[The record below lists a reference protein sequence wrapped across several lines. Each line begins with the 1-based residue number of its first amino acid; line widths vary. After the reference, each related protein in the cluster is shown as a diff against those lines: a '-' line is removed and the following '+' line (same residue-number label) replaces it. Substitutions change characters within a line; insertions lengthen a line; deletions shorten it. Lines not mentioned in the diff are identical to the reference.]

1 MIEFIET
8 NRILIALIILIIVAT
23 FELIFKR
30 NKINKLEKTV
40 EVLKKENKYNTAHI
54 SSLQKANSD
63 YYYNILILTKFI
75 IFYNILTD
83 ILTSKLGAKADGFT
97 YRTFDYKKEN
107 GVTIEKKVNT
117 RKVKVKGEVGYII
130 KDRYFIK
137 KADLDSLLLEIKE
150 HLKPIN
156 TKDSSEELITNS
168 MLNNLIL
175 AFKSNPSL
183 FHIKVEEV
191 RGDYTFNINH

>member
-8 NRILIALIILIIVAT
+8 NRILIALVIIIIVT
-23 FELIFKR
+23 TLEIIFKR
-30 NKINKLEKTV
+30 DKIHKLEKIV
-40 EVLKKENKYNTAHI
+40 KALKEENKDKDSHI
-54 SSLQKANSD
+54 WSLQKTNSE
-63 YYYNILILTKFI
+63 YYYNTLVLANFI
-75 IFYNILTD
+75 IFYNILTE

-117 RKVKVKGEVGYII
+117 KTVRVKGEVGYII
-130 KDRYFIK
+130 KDKYFIK
-137 KADLDSLLLEIKE
+137 KADLDVLLLEIKA

-156 TKDSSEELITNS
+156 VKDSSEKEIAHA
-168 MLNNLIL
+168 MLSNLIL

-191 RGDYTFNINH
+191 RGDYTFVINN

>member
-1 MIEFIET
+1 MIAFIET
-8 NRILIALIILIIVAT
+8 NRILIALIIIIIVAT

-40 EVLKKENKYNTAHI
+40 EVLKEENKDNTAYI

-63 YYYNILILTKFI
+63 YYYNTLVLANFI
-75 IFYNILTD
+75 IFYNILTE

-117 RKVKVKGEVGYII
+117 KKVRVKGEVGYII
-130 KDRYFIK
+130 KDKYFIK
-137 KADLDSLLLEIKE
+137 KADLDTLLLKIKAY
-150 HLKPIN
+150 LKPIN
-156 TKDSSEELITNS
+156 VKDSSEKEIAYAIV
-168 MLNNLIL
+168 NNLIL
-175 AFKSNPSL
+175 ACKSNPSL
-183 FHIKVEEV
+183 FNIKVEEV
-191 RGDYTFNINH
+191 RGDYTFVINN

>member
-1 MIEFIET
+1 M
-8 NRILIALIILIIVAT
+8 
-23 FELIFKR
+23 ELILN
-30 NKINKLEKTV
+30 NKITILLILLSISLFVYIVKQQKKTDKLEKQINTFNQQNIKYLI
-40 EVLKKENKYNTAHI
+40 EIDKYKNNMFFLKTFI
-54 SSLQKANSD
+54 S
-63 YYYNILILTKFI
+63 
-75 IFYNILTD
+75 FYVILTD

-117 RKVKVKGEVGYII
+117 KKVRVKGEVGYII
-130 KDRYFIK
+130 KDKYFIK
-137 KADLDSLLLEIKE
+137 KADLDALLLEIKA

-156 TKDSSEELITNS
+156 VKGSSENVITDA

-191 RGDYTFNINH
+191 RGDNTFVINN

>member
-1 MIEFIET
+1 MIAFIET
-8 NRILIALIILIIVAT
+8 NRILIALIIIIIVAT

-40 EVLKKENKYNTAHI
+40 EVLKKENKDNTAYI
-54 SSLQKANSD
+54 SSLQKVNSD
-63 YYYNILILTKFI
+63 FYYNTLVLANFI

-117 RKVKVKGEVGYII
+117 KKVRVKGKVGYII
-130 KDRYFIK
+130 KNKYFIK
-137 KADLDSLLLEIKE
+137 KADLDALLLEIKA

-156 TKDSSEELITNS
+156 VKDSSEKEITYA
-168 MLNNLIL
+168 MLQNLIL

-191 RGDYTFNINH
+191 RGDYTFVINN

>member
-8 NRILIALIILIIVAT
+8 NRILIALVIIIIVAT

-40 EVLKKENKYNTAHI
+40 EVLKKENKDNTAYI
-54 SSLQKANSD
+54 SSLQKVNSD
-63 YYYNILILTKFI
+63 FYYNTLVLANFI
-75 IFYNILTD
+75 IFYNILTE

-117 RKVKVKGEVGYII
+117 KKVRVKGEVGYII
-130 KDRYFIK
+130 KDKYFIK
-137 KADLDSLLLEIKE
+137 KADLDALLLEIKA

-156 TKDSSEELITNS
+156 VKDSSEKES
-168 MLNNLIL
+168 AYAMLHNLIL

-183 FHIKVEEV
+183 FHIKAEEV
-191 RGDYTFNINH
+191 RGDYTFVINN

>member
-8 NRILIALIILIIVAT
+8 NRISIILIITMIVAIIELT
-23 FELIFKR
+23 FR
-30 NKINKLEKTV
+30 SNKINKLEKTV
-40 EVLKKENKYNTAHI
+40 ESLKKENKDNTAYI
-54 SSLQKANSD
+54 NSLQKANSD
-63 YYYNILILTKFI
+63 YYYNTLVLANFI
-75 IFYNILTD
+75 IFYNILTE

-117 RKVKVKGEVGYII
+117 KKVRVKGEVGYII
-130 KDRYFIK
+130 KDKYFIK
-137 KADLDSLLLEIKE
+137 KADLDALLLEIKA

-156 TKDSSEELITNS
+156 VKDSSEKEIAHA
-168 MLNNLIL
+168 MLSNLIL

-191 RGDYTFNINH
+191 RGDNTFVINN

>member
-1 MIEFIET
+1 MINFIET
-8 NRILIALIILIIVAT
+8 NRILIALVIVIIV
-23 FELIFKR
+23 LIVK
-30 NKINKLEKTV
+30 NKINKLKKTV
-40 EVLKKENKYNTAHI
+40 EALKKENEKYNTHI
-54 SSLQKANSD
+54 SSLQKVNND
-63 YYYNILILTKFI
+63 YYYNTLVLANFI
-75 IFYNILTD
+75 IFYDNLTE

-130 KDRYFIK
+130 KDKYFIK
-137 KADLDSLLLEIKE
+137 KADLDILLLEIKA

-156 TKDSSEELITNS
+156 VKDSSEKEIAHA
-168 MLNNLIL
+168 MLSNLIL

-191 RGDYTFNINH
+191 RGDNTFVIND

>member
-8 NRILIALIILIIVAT
+8 NRILIALVIIIIVAA
-23 FELIFKR
+23 FEIIFKR

-40 EVLKKENKYNTAHI
+40 EALKEENKNNTTHI
-54 SSLQKANSD
+54 SSLQKTNSN
-63 YYYNILILTKFI
+63 YYYNTLVLINFI

-117 RKVKVKGEVGYII
+117 KKVRVKGEVGYII
-130 KDRYFIK
+130 KDKYFIK
-137 KADLDSLLLEIKE
+137 KADLDALLLEIKAYF
-150 HLKPIN
+150 KPIN
-156 TKDSSEELITNS
+156 VKDSSEKEIANT
-168 MLNNLIL
+168 MLSNLIL

-191 RGDYTFNINH
+191 RGDNTFVINN

>member
-8 NRILIALIILIIVAT
+8 NRILIALAIIVIVSIV
-23 FELIFKR
+23 ELIFKR
-30 NKINKLEKTV
+30 NKINKLEKTI
-40 EVLKKENKYNTAHI
+40 ESLKKEKETDNIYIN
-54 SSLQKANSD
+54 SLQRANSD
-63 YYYNILILTKFI
+63 YYYNTLILTNFI
-75 IFYNILTD
+75 IFYNILTE

-117 RKVKVKGEVGYII
+117 KKVKVKGEVGYII
-130 KDRYFIK
+130 KDKYFIK
-137 KADLDSLLLEIKE
+137 KADLDTLLLEIKA

-156 TKDSSEELITNS
+156 VKDNSEKEIAHA
-168 MLNNLIL
+168 MLSNLIL

-183 FHIKVEEV
+183 FHIKVEEI
-191 RGDYTFNINH
+191 RGDNTFVINN

>member
-8 NRILIALIILIIVAT
+8 NRILISLFITIIVLT
-23 FELIFKR
+23 LEIIFKR
-30 NKINKLEKTV
+30 NKINKLEKTI
-40 EVLKKENKYNTAHI
+40 EVLKKENKDNTTYI
-54 SSLQKANSD
+54 SSLQKTNSN
-63 YYYNILILTKFI
+63 YYYNTIVLVNFI

-117 RKVKVKGEVGYII
+117 KKVRVKGEVGYII
-130 KDRYFIK
+130 KDKYFIK
-137 KADLDSLLLEIKE
+137 KAELDALLLEIKA

-156 TKDSSEELITNS
+156 TKDSSEKEIANA
-168 MLNNLIL
+168 MLKNLIL
-175 AFKSNPSL
+175 AFNSNPSL

-191 RGDYTFNINH
+191 RGDSTFVINN

>member
-8 NRILIALIILIIVAT
+8 NRILIALVILIIVAT

-40 EVLKKENKYNTAHI
+40 EVLKKENEDNNIHI
-54 SSLQKANSD
+54 SSLQKANSE

-75 IFYNILTD
+75 SFYNILTD

-117 RKVKVKGEVGYII
+117 KKVRVKGEVGYII
-130 KDRYFIK
+130 KDKYFIK
-137 KADLDSLLLEIKE
+137 KADLDALLLEIKA

-156 TKDSSEELITNS
+156 VKDSSEKETAYA
-168 MLNNLIL
+168 MLHNLIL

-183 FHIKVEEV
+183 FDIKVEEV
-191 RGDYTFNINH
+191 RGDNTFVINN

>member
-1 MIEFIET
+1 MD
-8 NRILIALIILIIVAT
+8 IILNNKIIILLILLSISLFIYIVQQQKKIDKLEKQINT
-23 FELIFKR
+23 FNEQNTKYLLE
-30 NKINKLEKTV
+30 INKLR
-40 EVLKKENKYNTAHI
+40 N
-54 SSLQKANSD
+54 
-63 YYYNILILTKFI
+63 NIVFIERFI

-130 KDRYFIK
+130 KDKYFIK
-137 KADLDSLLLEIKE
+137 KADLDTLLLEIKA

-156 TKDSSEELITNS
+156 VKGSSENVITDA

-191 RGDYTFNINH
+191 RGDSTFNINN

>member
-8 NRILIALIILIIVAT
+8 NRILIALIIIIIVAT

-40 EVLKKENKYNTAHI
+40 EVLKKENKDNTAHI
-54 SSLQKANSD
+54 SSLQKTNSD
-63 YYYNILILTKFI
+63 YYYNTLVLANFI
-75 IFYNILTD
+75 IFYNILTE

-117 RKVKVKGEVGYII
+117 KKVRVKGEVGYII
-130 KDRYFIK
+130 KDKYFIK
-137 KADLDSLLLEIKE
+137 KADLDALLLEIKA

-156 TKDSSEELITNS
+156 VKDSSEKEIANA

-191 RGDYTFNINH
+191 RGDYTFVINN

>member
-8 NRILIALIILIIVAT
+8 NRILIALTILIIVLIL
-23 FELIFKR
+23 EIIFKR

-40 EVLKKENKYNTAHI
+40 ESFKKEEEINNIYI
-54 SSLQKANSD
+54 SSLQKDKSNYKYNTVVLAN
-63 YYYNILILTKFI
+63 FI
-75 IFYNILTD
+75 IFYNILTE

-130 KDRYFIK
+130 KDKYFIK
-137 KADLDSLLLEIKE
+137 KADLDALLLEIRA

-156 TKDSSEELITNS
+156 VKDSSEKEIAQA
-168 MLNNLIL
+168 MLSNLIL

-191 RGDYTFNINH
+191 RGDNTFVINN

>member
-1 MIEFIET
+1 MIAFIET
-8 NRILIALIILIIVAT
+8 NRILIALIIIIIVAT

-40 EVLKKENKYNTAHI
+40 EVLKKENKDNTAYI

-63 YYYNILILTKFI
+63 FYYNTLVLANFI
-75 IFYNILTD
+75 IFYNILTE

-117 RKVKVKGEVGYII
+117 KKVRVKGEVGYII
-130 KDRYFIK
+130 KDKYFIK
-137 KADLDSLLLEIKE
+137 KADLDALLLEIKA

-156 TKDSSEELITNS
+156 VKDSSEKES
-168 MLNNLIL
+168 AYAMLHNLIL

-191 RGDYTFNINH
+191 RGDYTFVINN

>member
-1 MIEFIET
+1 MIAFIET
-8 NRILIALIILIIVAT
+8 NRILIALIIIIIVAT

-40 EVLKKENKYNTAHI
+40 ESLKKENKDNTAYI
-54 SSLQKANSD
+54 SSLQKVNSD
-63 YYYNILILTKFI
+63 YYYNTLVLANFI
-75 IFYNILTD
+75 IFYNILTE

-117 RKVKVKGEVGYII
+117 KKVRVKGEVGYII
-130 KDRYFIK
+130 KDKYFIK
-137 KADLDSLLLEIKE
+137 KADLDALLLEIKA

-156 TKDSSEELITNS
+156 VKDSSEKES
-168 MLNNLIL
+168 AYVMLHNLIL
-175 AFKSNPSL
+175 AFKSNSSL
-183 FHIKVEEV
+183 FDIKVEEV
-191 RGDYTFNINH
+191 RGDNTFVINN